1 MISIHKRLLLWLL
14 TGLLAISSIAGI
26 ATYRKMLEEVNEMQ
40 DFELR
45 QVAYAI
51 EYASRALPA
60 SVNALKPSEA
70 ANPAFL
76 VQLWRSGSRLQ
87 YSSQPAVALPL
98 ATVRGFSF
106 ATWNDDRWRVFS
118 LAAGDRIVQTAQS
131 VEDRQETAAD
141 MSLRML
147 MPFLVLVPVLAV
159 LVLLAVRRGLSPLG
173 QIADDIARRDS
184 TSMQPLNEETLPA
197 EIRPLIVALNDL
209 LRRLAEAMNA
219 QRRFVA
225 DAAHELRTPLTAL
238 TLQAQLV
245 QQSGDEDERRRA
257 VGDLRQGIAR
267 ASHMVQQLLD
277 MAHQE
282 PDSPHAFS
290 RLDLTELVRE
300 KVGELAPLAA
310 AKDMDLGVKAEHSQW
325 INGNADSLRILV
337 GNLVDNAIRYT
348 QAGGKVDVSVGA
360 DDEGPWLTVAD
371 NGPGIPEDE
380 HERIFERFYRP
391 AGQHAPGSGLG
402 LSIVRQV
409 AQLHQ
414 AKVRVERPPSDAG
427 ILFRVVFSGQRAP

>member
-60 SVNALKPSEA
+60 NVNALKPREA

-76 VQLWRSGSRLQ
+76 VQLWRPGSTLQ

-106 ATWNDDRWRVFS
+106 ITQNGDRWRVFS

-173 QIADDIARRDS
+173 RIADDIARRDS
-184 TSMQPLNEETLPA
+184 TSMQPLDEETLPA
-197 EIRPLIVALNDL
+197 EIQPLIVALNDL
-209 LRRLAEAMNA
+209 LRRLADAMDT

-245 QQSGDEDERRRA
+245 QQSSDEGERRQA
-257 VGDLRQGIAR
+257 IGDLRQGIAR
-267 ASHMVQQLLD
+267 ASHLVQQLLD

-290 RLDLTELVRE
+290 RLDLSELVRE
-300 KVGELAPLAA
+300 KTGELAPLAA
-310 AKDMDLGVKAEHSQW
+310 AKEIDLGVKAEHPQW
-325 INGNADSLRILV
+325 IDGDAHSLRILV

-348 QAGGKVDVSVGA
+348 QAGGKVDVLLGE
-360 DDEGPWLTVAD
+360 DDEGPWLAVSD

-380 HERIFERFYRP
+380 QERIFERFYRP
-391 AGQHAPGSGLG
+391 AGQRTPGSGLG

-414 AKVRVERPPSDAG
+414 ARVRVERAPSGAG
-427 ILFRVVFSGQRAP
+427 ILFRVIFPRFRAS

>member
-1 MISIHKRLLLWLL
+1 MTSIHKRLLLWLL
-14 TGLLAISSIAGI
+14 TGLLAVSSIAGI

-60 SVNALKPSEA
+60 GVNTLKPGEP
-70 ANPAFL
+70 ANPSFL
-76 VQLWRSGSRLQ
+76 VQLWRPGPRLQ

-98 ATVRGFSF
+98 APVRGFSF
-106 ATWNDDRWRVFS
+106 ITQDDDRWRVFS
-118 LAAGDRIVQTAQS
+118 LAAGDRTVQTAQS

-141 MSLRML
+141 MSMRML
-147 MPFLVLVPVLAV
+147 IPFLVLVPVLAV

-173 QIADDIARRDS
+173 RIAADIGRRDS
-184 TSMQPLNEETLPA
+184 TSMQPLDEEALPA
-197 EIRPLIVALNDL
+197 EIRPLITALNDL
-209 LRRLAEAMNA
+209 LRRLAEAMDA

-245 QQSGDEDERRRA
+245 QQYSDEGERRRA
-257 VGDLRQGIAR
+257 IGDLRQGIAR
-267 ASHMVQQLLD
+267 ASHLVQQLLD

-282 PDSPHAFS
+282 PGSPHAFC
-290 RLDLTELVRE
+290 RLDLAELVRE

-310 AKDMDLGVKAEHSQW
+310 AKDIDLGVKADHPQW
-325 INGNADSLRILV
+325 IDGDAQSLHIMV
-337 GNLVDNAIRYT
+337 GNLVDNAIHYT
-348 QAGGKVDVSVGA
+348 QAGGKVDVSIGA
-360 DDEGPWLTVAD
+360 DDEGTWLAVAD
-371 NGPGIPEDE
+371 NGPGIPEE
-380 HERIFERFYRP
+380 EQERIFERFYRP
-391 AGQHAPGSGLG
+391 AGQQTPGSGLG

-414 AKVRVERPPSDAG
+414 AEVRVERPASGAG
-427 ILFRVVFSGQRAP
+427 ILFRVVFPGQRAP